1 MMRKVFEPI
10 QVGALTLKNRLVVS
24 AMLTNLAAAD
34 GSATESYIAYHEAK
48 ARGGWGLIITEDY
61 PIAPNAGTSKTLPM
75 IYNDTL
81 AASHAKLAE
90 RVHAAGGKI
99 FIQLYHAGRETT
111 SAVTGEQPVAPSAIK
126 DPTMP
131 EIPRELSKSEIAE
144 IIEQFATNA
153 YYVKKAGFDGVEIHG
168 ASGYLVGEFLSP
180 FSNKRSD
187 EYGGTTRGR
196 AKFAIDLVKAIRE
209 KVGPDFPI
217 SFRLCTAEYVDGG
230 LTIEETK
237 VIARLLEE
245 AGVDLLHCTQGV
257 YASRPVITPPYIIPR
272 ASFVDNAAEIKKV
285 VSIPVVA
292 VGGIND
298 IDLADEILI
307 SGKADMVT
315 MARASLADPEL
326 PNKAQAGEYD
336 RILHCIGCVQGC
348 QGENSKGN
356 HVRCLVNP
364 CTAMETEYDLSPA
377 VQQKTVWVIGGG
389 VSGCAAAIAAA
400 RKGHRVTLCER
411 NNKLGG
417 QWNLAAVPLGKGGF
431 TSLVRWQAQELV
443 RLGVTVLL
451 NKEVSA
457 EEIRT
462 AEPDVVLVAS
472 GSQPL
477 VPPVDG
483 LKDRLSNG
491 IVVTAQDVLIGKAS
505 AKGRIAVIGG
515 GLVGAETAEWL
526 AAEGN
531 VVTLVEMQSEIV
543 KDGVGNPK
551 MLLIK
556 SLHDH
561 GVTVMTDTKV
571 LAVDGTGMTVEHDGL
586 ELSLNDLDVIIL
598 AAGVRPY
605 HPLAEALADYPGE
618 VRCIGDA
625 AQAKNGYR
633 NIQEAFET
641 GLAL

>member
-1 MMRKVFEPI
+1 MQKVFEPI

-34 GSATESYIAYHEAK
+34 GSATEAYVAYHEAK

-131 EIPRELSKSEIAE
+131 EIPRELSKAEIAE

-187 EYGGTTRGR
+187 EYGGTIRGR

-477 VPPVDG
+477 IPPVDG

>member
-48 ARGGWGLIITEDY
+48 ARGGWGLIITEDH

-400 RKGHRVTLCER
+400 RKGHRVILCER

>member
-1 MMRKVFEPI
+1 MQKVFEPI

-90 RVHAAGGKI
+90 RVHAAGGAI
-99 FIQLYHAGRETT
+99 FVQLYHAGRETT

-187 EYGGTTRGR
+187 EYGGTIRGR
-196 AKFAIDLVKAIRE
+196 AKFAIDLVKAMRE

-257 YASRPVITPPYIIPR
+257 YASRPVITPPYMIPR

-462 AEPDVVLVAS
+462 AAPDVVLVAS

-483 LKDRLSNG
+483 LKDGLSNG
-491 IVVTAQDVLIGKAS
+491 IVVTAQDVLAGKAS

>member
-477 VPPVDG
+477 IPPVDG

>member
-144 IIEQFATNA
+144 ILEQFATNA

-477 VPPVDG
+477 IPPVDG

>member
-292 VGGIND
+292 VGGFND

>member
-257 YASRPVITPPYIIPR
+257 YTSRPVITPPYIIPR

>member
-1 MMRKVFEPI
+1 M
-10 QVGALTLKNRLVVS
+10 
-24 AMLTNLAAAD
+24 
-34 GSATESYIAYHEAK
+34 
-48 ARGGWGLIITEDY
+48 
-61 PIAPNAGTSKTLPM
+61 
-75 IYNDTL
+75 
-81 AASHAKLAE
+81 
-90 RVHAAGGKI
+90 
-99 FIQLYHAGRETT
+99 
-111 SAVTGEQPVAPSAIK
+111 
-126 DPTMP
+126 
-131 EIPRELSKSEIAE
+131 
-144 IIEQFATNA
+144 
-153 YYVKKAGFDGVEIHG
+153 
-168 ASGYLVGEFLSP
+168 
-180 FSNKRSD
+180 
-187 EYGGTTRGR
+187 
-196 AKFAIDLVKAIRE
+196 
-209 KVGPDFPI
+209 
-217 SFRLCTAEYVDGG
+217 
-230 LTIEETK
+230 
-237 VIARLLEE
+237 
-245 AGVDLLHCTQGV
+245 
-257 YASRPVITPPYIIPR
+257 
-272 ASFVDNAAEIKKV
+272 
-285 VSIPVVA
+285 
-292 VGGIND
+292 
-298 IDLADEILI
+298 
-307 SGKADMVT
+307 
-315 MARASLADPEL
+315 
-326 PNKAQAGEYD
+326 
-336 RILHCIGCVQGC
+336 
-348 QGENSKGN
+348 
-356 HVRCLVNP
+356 
-364 CTAMETEYDLSPA
+364 
-377 VQQKTVWVIGGG
+377 
-389 VSGCAAAIAAA
+389 
-400 RKGHRVTLCER
+400 
-411 NNKLGG
+411 
-417 QWNLAAVPLGKGGF
+417 PLGKGGF

-483 LKDRLSNG
+483 LKDGLSNG
-491 IVVTAQDVLIGKAS
+491 IVVTVQDVLAGKAS

-531 VVTLVEMQSEIV
+531 AVTLVEMQSEIV

>member
-1 MMRKVFEPI
+1 MRKVFEPI

-431 TSLVRWQAQELV
+431 TSLVRWQAQELA

>member
-477 VPPVDG
+477 IPPVDG
-483 LKDRLSNG
+483 LKDWLSNG

>member
-1 MMRKVFEPI
+1 MQKVFEPI

-34 GSATESYIAYHEAK
+34 GSATEAYVAYHEAK

-90 RVHAAGGKI
+90 RVHAASGKI

-131 EIPRELSKSEIAE
+131 EIPRELSKAEIAE

-187 EYGGTTRGR
+187 EYGGTIRGR
-196 AKFAIDLVKAIRE
+196 AKFAIDLVKAMRE

-245 AGVDLLHCTQGV
+245 AGVDLLHCTQGI
-257 YASRPVITPPYIIPR
+257 YASRPVITPPYMIPR

-326 PNKAQAGEYD
+326 PNKAQAGECD

-377 VQQKTVWVIGGG
+377 VQPKTVWVIGGG

-411 NNKLGG
+411 NDKLGG

-431 TSLVRWQAQELV
+431 TSLVRWQAQELA

-483 LKDRLSNG
+483 LKDGLSNG
-491 IVVTAQDVLIGKAS
+491 IVVTAQDVLAGKAS

-531 VVTLVEMQSEIV
+531 AVTLVEMQSEIV

-586 ELSLNDLDVIIL
+586 ELSLNDLDVVIL

-641 GLAL
+641 GLTL

>member
-1 MMRKVFEPI
+1 MRKVFEPI

-477 VPPVDG
+477 IPPVDG
-483 LKDRLSNG
+483 LKDWLSNG

>member
-1 MMRKVFEPI
+1 MQKEFEPI

-34 GSATESYIAYHEAK
+34 GSATEAYVAYHEAK

-131 EIPRELSKSEIAE
+131 EIPRELSKAEIAE

-187 EYGGTTRGR
+187 EYGGTIRGR
-196 AKFAIDLVKAIRE
+196 AKFAIDLVKAMRE

-257 YASRPVITPPYIIPR
+257 YASRPVITPPYMIPR

>member
-1 MMRKVFEPI
+1 MMRKVFEPS

-462 AEPDVVLVAS
+462 AAPDVVLVAS

-483 LKDRLSNG
+483 LKDGLSNG
-491 IVVTAQDVLIGKAS
+491 IVVTAQDVLAGKAS

>member
-1 MMRKVFEPI
+1 MQKVFEPI

-34 GSATESYIAYHEAK
+34 GSATEAYVAYHEAK

-131 EIPRELSKSEIAE
+131 EIPRELSKAEIAE

-187 EYGGTTRGR
+187 EYGGTIRGR
-196 AKFAIDLVKAIRE
+196 AKFAIDLVKAMRE

-245 AGVDLLHCTQGV
+245 AGVNLLHCTQGV
-257 YASRPVITPPYIIPR
+257 YASRPVITPPYMIPR

-298 IDLADEILI
+298 IDLADEILV

-411 NNKLGG
+411 NDKLG
-417 QWNLAAVPLGKGGF
+417 
-431 TSLVRWQAQELV
+431 
-443 RLGVTVLL
+443 
-451 NKEVSA
+451 
-457 EEIRT
+457 
-462 AEPDVVLVAS
+462 
-472 GSQPL
+472 
-477 VPPVDG
+477 
-483 LKDRLSNG
+483 
-491 IVVTAQDVLIGKAS
+491 
-505 AKGRIAVIGG
+505 
-515 GLVGAETAEWL
+515 
-526 AAEGN
+526 
-531 VVTLVEMQSEIV
+531 
-543 KDGVGNPK
+543 
-551 MLLIK
+551 
-556 SLHDH
+556 
-561 GVTVMTDTKV
+561 
-571 LAVDGTGMTVEHDGL
+571 
-586 ELSLNDLDVIIL
+586 
-598 AAGVRPY
+598 
-605 HPLAEALADYPGE
+605 
-618 VRCIGDA
+618 
-625 AQAKNGYR
+625 
-633 NIQEAFET
+633 
-641 GLAL
+641 

>member
-187 EYGGTTRGR
+187 EYGGTIRGR
-196 AKFAIDLVKAIRE
+196 AKFAIDLVKAMRE

-257 YASRPVITPPYIIPR
+257 YASRPVITPPYMIPR

-462 AEPDVVLVAS
+462 AAPDVVLVAS

-483 LKDRLSNG
+483 LKDGLSNG
-491 IVVTAQDVLIGKAS
+491 IVVTAQDVLAGKAS

>member
-48 ARGGWGLIITEDY
+48 ARGGWGLIITEDH

-477 VPPVDG
+477 IPPVDG

-491 IVVTAQDVLIGKAS
+491 IVVTAQDVLIGKAF

>member
-491 IVVTAQDVLIGKAS
+491 IVVTAQDVLIGKTS

>member
-257 YASRPVITPPYIIPR
+257 YASRPVITPTYIIPR

-477 VPPVDG
+477 IPPVDG

>member
-1 MMRKVFEPI
+1 MQKVFEPI

-34 GSATESYIAYHEAK
+34 GSATEAYVAYHEAK

-131 EIPRELSKSEIAE
+131 EIPRELSKAEIAE

-187 EYGGTTRGR
+187 EYGGTIRGR
-196 AKFAIDLVKAIRE
+196 AKFAIDLVKAMRE

-245 AGVDLLHCTQGV
+245 AGVNLLHCTQGV
-257 YASRPVITPPYIIPR
+257 YASRPVITPPYMIPR

-298 IDLADEILI
+298 IDLADEILV

-411 NNKLGG
+411 NDKLGG

-483 LKDRLSNG
+483 LKDGLSNG
-491 IVVTAQDVLIGKAS
+491 IVVTVQDVLAGKAS

-531 VVTLVEMQSEIV
+531 AVTLVEMQSEIV

>member
-61 PIAPNAGTSKTLPM
+61 PITPNAGTSKTLPM

-477 VPPVDG
+477 IPPVDG

>member
-1 MMRKVFEPI
+1 MQKVFEPI

-34 GSATESYIAYHEAK
+34 GSATEAYVAYHEAK

-131 EIPRELSKSEIAE
+131 EIPRELSKAEIAE

-187 EYGGTTRGR
+187 EYGGTIRGR
-196 AKFAIDLVKAIRE
+196 AKFAIDLVKAMRE

-245 AGVDLLHCTQGV
+245 AGVNLLHSTQGV
-257 YASRPVITPPYIIPR
+257 YASRPVITPPYMIPR

-298 IDLADEILI
+298 IDLADEILV

-411 NNKLGG
+411 NDKLGG

-483 LKDRLSNG
+483 LKDGLSNG
-491 IVVTAQDVLIGKAS
+491 IVVTVQDVLAGKAS

-531 VVTLVEMQSEIV
+531 AVTLVEMQSEIV

>member
-1 MMRKVFEPI
+1 MQKVFEPI

-34 GSATESYIAYHEAK
+34 GSATEAYVAYHEAK

-111 SAVTGEQPVAPSAIK
+111 SAVTGE
-126 DPTMP
+126 MP
-131 EIPRELSKSEIAE
+131 EIPRELSKAEIAE

-187 EYGGTTRGR
+187 EYGGTIRGR
-196 AKFAIDLVKAIRE
+196 AKFAIDLVKAMRE

-245 AGVDLLHCTQGV
+245 AGVNLLHCTQGV
-257 YASRPVITPPYIIPR
+257 YASRPVITPPYMIPR

-298 IDLADEILI
+298 IDLADEILV

-411 NNKLGG
+411 NDKLGG

-483 LKDRLSNG
+483 LKDGLSNG
-491 IVVTAQDVLIGKAS
+491 IVVTVQDVLAGKAS

-531 VVTLVEMQSEIV
+531 AVTLVEMQSEIV

>member
-625 AQAKNGYR
+625 TQAKNGYR

>member
-1 MMRKVFEPI
+1 MMRKVFESI

-477 VPPVDG
+477 IPPVDG